1 MKKTL
6 IVLFCATLLLT
17 MAACAGTKADISTEQ
32 GGGEAPTPAV
42 VDSPAEGSTAG
53 VSEPGGDEAPE
64 PDVADEQKE
73 NAAAAVSEVE
83 GTSFPDGDLVAVK
96 PQRVPAYGVSFWL
109 PSDWTYEATQT
120 DDDPTSTVTVD
131 IKPKAAGMEGAI
143 TFYCSDSPF
152 GVCGIGLEQKD
163 IIFNGHE
170 AWQGFYDGSPLW
182 DFICLKDLEG
192 CAVINSAGDW
202 YEDYEEVIDRILSTV
217 DFIYYGSEDQAV
229 FRATVT
235 EIGDGEMLVTPN
247 EGYPEANYANSI
259 RVIIQNM
266 PGSPEPVVGNEI
278 EITYNGMMTEE
289 DPPSPCG
296 VESITVIR

>member
-6 IVLFCATLLLT
+6 IMLFYVALLLT
-17 MAACAGTKADISTEQ
+17 MAACAGTKANISNEQ
-32 GGGEAPTPAV
+32 GGGETPTPAV
-42 VDSPAEGSTAG
+42 VDSLDEDPTAG
-53 VSEPGGDEAPE
+53 VSEPGRDEAPE
-64 PDVADEQKE
+64 PDVADEQE
-73 NAAAAVSEVE
+73 DNAASAVSEVQ
-83 GTSFPDGDLVAVK
+83 GTIFPDGDLVAVE
-96 PQRVPAYGVSFWL
+96 PRRVPAYGVSFRL
-109 PSDWTYEATQT
+109 PSDWTYDVAQT
-120 DDDPTSTVTVD
+120 DDDTTSTVTVS
-131 IKPKAAGMEGAI
+131 IRPVESGMDGEI

-152 GVCGIGLEQKD
+152 GVCGTGLEQKD

-192 CAVINSAGDW
+192 CAVINSAGNW
-202 YEDYEEVIDRILSTV
+202 YEDYEEVIDQILSTV
-217 DFIYYGSEDQAV
+217 DFIYYGAEDRAV
-229 FRATVT
+229 FRAIVT

-259 RVIIQNM
+259 YVIVQNM
-266 PGSPEPVVGNEI
+266 PSSPEPAVGDVI
-278 EITYNGMMTEE
+278 EIAYNGIMTEE

>member
-6 IVLFCATLLLT
+6 IMLFCTALLLI
-17 MAACAGTKADISTEQ
+17 MAACEGTKVGISTEQ
-32 GGGEAPTPAV
+32 GGSESTTADADV
-42 VDSPAEGSTAG
+42 LLAEGPAAG
-53 VSEPGGDEAPE
+53 VSEPGGDELPE
-64 PDVADEQKE
+64 PDVADEQE
-73 NAAAAVSEVE
+73 DNAASAVSVE
-83 GTSFPDGDLVAVK
+83 GTIFPDGDLVAVE
-96 PQRVPAYGVSFWL
+96 PQRVPAYGVSFRL
-109 PSDWTYEATQT
+109 PSDWTYDVTQT
-120 DDDPTSTVTVD
+120 DDDPTSTVTVS
-131 IKPKAAGMEGAI
+131 IRPAEPGMEGEM

-152 GVCGIGLEQKD
+152 GVCGTGLEQKD

-170 AWQGFYDGSPLW
+170 ARQGFYDGSPLW

-192 CAVINSAGDW
+192 CAVINSAKNW
-202 YEDYEEVIDRILSTV
+202 YEDYEEVIEQILSTV
-217 DFIYYGSEDQAV
+217 EFIYYGSEDRVV

-266 PGSPEPVVGNEI
+266 PGSPEPVVGDDVD
-278 EITYNGMMTEE
+278 ITYNGIMTEE